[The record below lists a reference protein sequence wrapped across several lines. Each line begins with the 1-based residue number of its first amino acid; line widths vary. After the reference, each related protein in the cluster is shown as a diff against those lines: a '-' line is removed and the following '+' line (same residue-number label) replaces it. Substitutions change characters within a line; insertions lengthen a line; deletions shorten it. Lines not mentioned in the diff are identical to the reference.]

1 MKLCVFS
8 DIHGNTLYL
17 DAVTNAWK
25 DNTLF
30 DRFYFL
36 GDAVGYFFNGNQVLT
51 KLRKMNAACVCG
63 NHDAMLMGSLPLTE
77 KKDEVYQLAETRK
90 NISPENLEF
99 IQTWPEILEE
109 SIDGLNIKF
118 VHGTPELPLE
128 GYGYENT
135 AIADFDQ
142 PGLDTLFIGQ
152 THRPWI
158 HRNKHTTIVNVGSV
172 GLPRDIGNS
181 PSYVIFDTEKK
192 QAEIHRLE
200 VDPSPILIAPGLIH
214 PCVLDVLRRT

>member
-51 KLRKMNAACVCG
+51 KLRKMDAACVCG

-77 KKDEVYQLAETRK
+77 KKDEVYQLAETRN

-99 IQTWPEILEE
+99 IQTWPEILNE

-118 VHGTPELPLE
+118 VHGTRSFRWKVTDMKTPQSLISINPVWMLFLSARHIVP
-128 GYGYENT
+128 GFTGINT
-135 AIADFDQ
+135 Q
-142 PGLDTLFIGQ
+142 
-152 THRPWI
+152 
-158 HRNKHTTIVNVGSV
+158 
-172 GLPRDIGNS
+172 
-181 PSYVIFDTEKK
+181 
-192 QAEIHRLE
+192 RLSMSDLSGCHGISE
-200 VDPSPILIAPGLIH
+200 TVRLM
-214 PCVLDVLRRT
+214 